1 MDQNKIRS
9 WMTALAGIAAAFAV
23 GELRA
28 TPVTL
33 KASDATNESSMSG
46 TSGCAG
52 WSDGS
57 KAAGA
62 GKDYLVGPGLALR
75 TPKDDLASY
84 TFKGDSL
91 TLSGAQIQIKLA
103 DGQAGKDATLVLP
116 YLKTVDG
123 ESTLLHGSAS
133 RTYTVKGTDWFVDV
147 GSALKLTPLI
157 RSNDIRNFVVDVEKV
172 RGEGDL
178 RVFQNSGTAG
188 AGLTTGSNYVRLSGD
203 FSEFTGR
210 LTVTKVNGASLECV
224 FTDGL
229 TWLGEPAAADADSVS
244 VAGGATLRFDDSI
257 ESGANRGFNFGS
269 AGDVR
274 GKISVAAGK
283 TVRIYGN
290 ISGAN
295 GFEKIGAGTL
305 VICGTTEGLD
315 ETKIAV
321 TEGVVK
327 KAGDLVIEAML
338 EGIDVFE
345 DGNAYGPTLTVTEP
359 ASGWTAEWSV
369 DGGEYVA
376 TRPTFSEACE
386 HAVSC
391 RVSADDYPTRTLSA
405 AVKIKLHDIVAT
417 AADVR
422 CLHDGQ
428 PHGCAVTVTEPA
440 EGYQLAW
447 SLDGIAFS
455 EVQPTPD
462 YGKTRVYCRVS
473 KEHYAAKVVDAF
485 VQVVSDRSVYVSL
498 TGSNVA
504 PYDTP
509 ETAALTLQAA
519 LDMAQDGGKVILL
532 PGTYS
537 VAQAENPIEGCLY
550 KGRISVD
557 RGVEIVGS
565 PEGSV
570 ILQGP
575 GAQTEAGLD
584 LKSGTKLSGCT
595 MRNFN
600 TAVVSAVNTVISN
613 CVFRGGVD
621 SVRLGGLLTHSIVTE
636 YGGKDAKGKQLNC
649 QYGVK
654 IESSSALISHCEISR
669 GFCYKAQSA
678 SDTWHGGKFAAVL
691 AIEKSERIRLEDT
704 AIIATTNITVEA
716 GSPVVN
722 FSGAPAVLTR
732 CRFVGNVARSPIA
745 RLSWEGADRSP
756 LYATNCLFAANESVA
771 TKSWFPDQPEATT
784 ERFAEIFAW
793 GEMVNC
799 TFVGN
804 VAKTMFVVNGDFRM
818 KVVNCVFQ
826 DNEIEQYENGIQLM
840 RDVSYSLY
848 PEATG
853 ENGNVVGP
861 AKFNGADPS
870 NPYRLAVGSPGIDA
884 GTNLGWTKADRDLIG
899 NCRLVGRRVDM
910 GCYEYPPRG
919 LVIYFW

>member
-1 MDQNKIRS
+1 MNPNKIRS

-33 KASDATNESSMSG
+33 KASDGMNESSMSG

-57 KAAGA
+57 KAAVA
-62 GKDYLVGPGLALR
+62 GKDYLVGPGLFLR
-75 TPKDDLASY
+75 TPISNVASY
-84 TFKGDSL
+84 TFQGDSL
-91 TLSGAQIQIKLA
+91 TLSSEARIQIKLA
-103 DGQAGKDATLVLP
+103 EGQAGKDATLVLP
-116 YLKTVDG
+116 HLTTVDG
-123 ESTLLHGSAS
+123 EATLFHGSAS
-133 RTYTVKGTDWFVDV
+133 RTYTVTGTEWLVDA

-178 RVFQNSGTAG
+178 RVFQNSGTEG

-244 VAGGATLRFDDSI
+244 VAGGATLRFEGSV
-257 ESGANRGFNFGS
+257 ESGTNRGFNFGGE
-269 AGDVR
+269 GDVC

-391 RVSADDYPTRTLSA
+391 RVSADDYPPRTFSA
-405 AVKIKLHDIVAT
+405 TVKIKLHDIVAT

-422 CLHDGQ
+422 YLHDGQ
-428 PHGCAVTVTEPA
+428 PHGCTVTVTEPA

-455 EVQPTPD
+455 EAQPTPD

-473 KEHYAAKVVDAF
+473 KEHYAAKVVNANVF
-485 VQVVSDRSVYVSL
+485 IASDKPVYVS
-498 TGSNVA
+498 GEGANIA
-504 PYDTP
+504 PYDTR
-509 ETAALTLQAA
+509 EKAARSLQTA
-519 LDMAQDGGKVILL
+519 LDTVGEGGTVNIL
-532 PGTYS
+532 PGEYS
-537 VAQAENPIEGCLY
+537 VGGGSSPLY
-550 KGRISVD
+550 QGVLSVD
-557 RGVEIVGS
+557 RNVEIVGPTDRS
-565 PEGSV
+565 AV
-570 ILQGP
+570 LVGP
-575 GAQTEAGLD
+575 GGTTSAYLD

-613 CVFRGGVD
+613 CVFRSVSKPIQLMGQMTDCLLTEMDGPAAIMVIPVSNQTYVLRDVVISNCTLNGTMKYD
-621 SVRLGGLLTHSIVTE
+621 SVYMRAPIIIGSEGERRPASPVRLAMVGCSIVDNVADLN
-636 YGGKDAKGKQLNC
+636 DAGCNAA
-649 QYGVK
+649 GV
-654 IESSSALISHCEISR
+654 
-669 GFCYKAQSA
+669 
-678 SDTWHGGKFAAVL
+678 
-691 AIEKSERIRLEDT
+691 
-704 AIIATTNITVEA
+704 
-716 GSPVVN
+716 
-722 FSGAPAVLTR
+722 VLTTDEADGSTICAER
-732 CRFVGNVARSPIA
+732 CRFVGNRGRNGIA
-745 RLSWEGADRSP
+745 RCGSSTMLTRFE
-756 LYATNCLFAANESVA
+756 ATNCLFSANVSTA
-771 TKSWFPDQPEATT
+771 NAQA
-784 ERFAEIFAW
+784 IIW
-793 GEMVNC
+793 GWANFCNC
-799 TFVGN
+799 TFAENDAQYILVVKGSLMKEGERRCVIKNCIFSGN
-804 VAKTMFVVNGDFRM
+804 SVSGTTFRAADDL
-818 KVVNCVFQ
+818 VS
-826 DNEIEQYENGIQLM
+826 L
-840 RDVSYSLY
+840 DVSYSLY
-848 PEATG
+848 PEATTG
-853 ENGNVVGP
+853 ENGNIVGP
-861 AKFNGADPS
+861 AKFNGTDPS

-919 LVIYFW
+919 LVISFW